1 MPRHENPHFA
11 CPAPA
16 CLPPILSPLG
26 SLMAGLSPPAS
37 LMAGLLL
44 LGLLLLGGCAGAE
57 RASDHGGGHRADHA
71 PDQGASEAPKH
82 APKHALKHAPEPGG
96 DAATWFFDFGASDG
110 WDQDRDGGCAPPLDA
125 GTPAA
130 CGADAHSG
138 HDPGHDPGFGSG
150 HDPGL
155 GPVPEIIRDGEMR
168 RLPGLLPDGGM

>member
-16 CLPPILSPLG
+16 GPPLASVMLGLSPLAR
-26 SLMAGLSPPAS
+26 LMLAP
-37 LMAGLLL
+37 LMLAPLIVA
-44 LGLLLLGGCAGAE
+44 LLLLGGCAGAE
-57 RASDHGGGHRADHA
+57 RASDHGGDYRADH
-71 PDQGASEAPKH
+71 GAGEAPKH

-96 DAATWFFDFGASDG
+96 DAATWFFDFGAAEG
-110 WDQDRDGGCAPPLDA
+110 WGQDRGGACAPPVDA
-125 GTPAA
+125 GPPAA

-155 GPVPEIIRDGEMR
+155 GPVPEIIRDRELR
-168 RLPGLLPDGGM
+168 RLQGLLPDGGM